1 MYFSLTSK
9 GFKIFF
15 KAIIIFNFAQ
25 QTNKMQM
32 KSKIHI
38 DKSISNLYKT
48 LLENKSAF
56 VIIDNNLQHLA
67 EHFKEFPQ
75 ICLNFSEQKK
85 SLATIEVIADKLLEM
100 GADRDAL
107 IVGVG
112 GGITTDITGFAASIY
127 KRGVKF
133 AFVPTTLL
141 AQVDASIGGK
151 NGINFN
157 SYKNILGTINQ
168 PEWIYICSDVL
179 ETLPEKEFKAG
190 IAEVL
195 KTFILFDK
203 EQYRVA
209 VDYFAAVAKEF
220 ESQECAATDLS
231 GRKYG
236 ETAARLNRELLTE
249 IIGKCAG
256 YKCGVVERD
265 EFENG
270 ERRMLNLGH
279 TFAHSIEKLTS
290 GEISH
295 GYAVAMG
302 IVIAAKFADTLG
314 VAQEG
319 FTQMLVEDLRRAGLP
334 ALLEDCPLTAH
345 LKIADLADAV
355 KKDKKVTGGNIHF
368 ILPKGLQDV
377 EDSVLPLEKI
387 KEIANGLR

>member
-1 MYFSLTSK
+1 
-9 GFKIFF
+9 
-15 KAIIIFNFAQ
+15 
-25 QTNKMQM
+25 M
-32 KSKIHI
+32 KSKIYTS
-38 DKSISNLYKT
+38 KSINDLQEI
-48 LLENKSAF
+48 LLENSSTF

-67 EHFKEFPQ
+67 GHFKEFPQ
-75 ICLNFSEQKK
+75 ICLNFCEQKK
-85 SLATIEVIADKLLEM
+85 SLATIEEIAQKLLDM

-107 IVGVG
+107 IIGVG

-151 NGINFN
+151 NGVNFN

-168 PEWIYICSDVL
+168 PQWIYICPEVL

-209 VDYFAAVAKEF
+209 ADYFAAVAREF
-220 ESQECAATDLS
+220 ESEQHSAADNGVELS

-236 ETAARLNRELLTE
+236 ETAARLNRELLTG
-249 IIGKCAG
+249 IIGKCAE

-265 EFENG
+265 EFERG

-279 TFAHSIEKLTS
+279 TFAHSIEKLTK

-302 IVIAAKFADTLG
+302 MVIAAKFADTLG

-319 FTQMLVEDLRRAGLP
+319 FTQMLMEDLRNAGLP

-355 KKDKKVTGGNIHF
+355 KKDKKVTGENIHF

-377 EDSVLPLEKI
+377 EDIVLPLEKI